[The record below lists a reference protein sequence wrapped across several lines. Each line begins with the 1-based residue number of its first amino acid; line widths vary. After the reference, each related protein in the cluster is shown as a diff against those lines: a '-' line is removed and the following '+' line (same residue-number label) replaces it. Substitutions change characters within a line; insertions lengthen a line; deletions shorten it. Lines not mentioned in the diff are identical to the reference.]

1 MKTFFF
7 ADDGDC
13 AEHWDEDYMII
24 DNDDKNIIV
33 SYAHWTMYWKLV
45 FEKLKAIF
53 GKTQDSNLI

>member
-7 ADDGDC
+7 ADDDDD

-33 SYAHWTMYWKLV
+33 SYAQWTMYWKLV
-45 FEKLKAIF
+45 FEKLIF
-53 GKTQDSNLI
+53 GKHRIPT